1 MKSKSDLNPIIR
13 WMLISHRGEEGLTH
27 HLTKTGTLEQGMGGN
42 IAARG
47 ESSTESYNN
56 KPNEV
61 SPV

>member
-1 MKSKSDLNPIIR
+1 
-13 WMLISHRGEEGLTH
+13 MLTYRRGEEGLTH

-47 ESSTESYNN
+47 GDSSTESYNN
-56 KPNEV
+56 KSNEV